1 MRYSVWFVAAGL
13 FCLLAGVGVGIWFMT
28 PAGGDLVL
36 LPTHV
41 HFNLFGWTTLALCGL
56 IHGAFPQLAGA
67 RLAPAQFWLAL
78 AGGVFLPIGFGLPR
92 ESAAHVLVLAAGALG
107 GATGVL
113 LFAVMFSG
121 KVLLAKPS

>member
-13 FCLLAGVGVGIWFMT
+13 FCLLAGVGVGFWFMT
-28 PAGGDLVL
+28 PAGGDLLL

-41 HFNLFGWTTLALCGL
+41 HFNLFGWTTLALYGL

-92 ESAAHVLVLAAGALG
+92 ESAAHAPVVAAGALG
-107 GATGVL
+107 GSAAVL
-113 LFAVMFSG
+113 MFAAMFIG
-121 KVLLAKPS
+121 KVVLARRS